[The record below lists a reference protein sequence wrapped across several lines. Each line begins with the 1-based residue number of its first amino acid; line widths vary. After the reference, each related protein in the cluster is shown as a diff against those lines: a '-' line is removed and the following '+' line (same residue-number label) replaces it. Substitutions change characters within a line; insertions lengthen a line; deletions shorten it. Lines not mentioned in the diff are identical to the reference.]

1 MPDDYFARTQP
12 AVPAPRKSAGVG
24 RLVVGVAALSFLLG
38 GGLVGWLL
46 YDGTLR
52 WATDAAI
59 SAPAA
64 PVQRTVALAPTPTA
78 SGAVPAVTPAQPAP
92 ALPGLTT
99 GIEQRM
105 AQIEQ
110 RLNMLD
116 LRAQTATGN
125 AARAEGLLIALAS
138 RRAIERGMPLGSLAD
153 QLRLRFGDAQPRA
166 VQVVIDGAKT
176 PVTLVQLDAG
186 LAALSDQLTKAAA
199 EEGGWS
205 RFTRQV
211 SDMFVIRRT
220 DSVAVRPEAQL
231 DQAQMLLRSGQ
242 ADAAANLVAALPGAA
257 NAATWVTDAR
267 RLAAMQQALDQLEAA
282 AILEPR
288 ELQDGRGQPVRQASP
303 AAEPMF

>member
-1 MPDDYFARTQP
+1 MPDDYYARTQP
-12 AVPAPRKSAGVG
+12 SAPVPRKPAGIG

-38 GGLVGWLL
+38 GGLVGWLV
-46 YDGTLR
+46 YDGKLSWNDR
-52 WATDAAI
+52 AVRE
-59 SAPAA
+59 APAKLLPNPQAAGPSPLAASTTTPNLTPPVVA
-64 PVQRTVALAPTPTA
+64 P
-78 SGAVPAVTPAQPAP
+78 P
-92 ALPGLTT
+92 ALTA

-110 RLNMLD
+110 RLNTLD
-116 LRAQTATGN
+116 LRAQAATGN

-199 EEGGWS
+199 EETGWS
-205 RFTRQV
+205 QFTRQV

-220 DSVAVRPEAQL
+220 DSAAVRPEAQL
-231 DQAQMLLRSGQ
+231 DQARLLLRSGQ
-242 ADAAANLVAALPGAA
+242 TDAAADLIAKLPGAA
-257 NAATWVTDAR
+257 AATSWIGEAR
-267 RLAAMQQALDQLEAA
+267 RFAGVQQALDQLEAA

-288 ELQDGRGQPVRQASP
+288 ELQDGAGQPVRQASP
-303 AAEPMF
+303 AADRMF